1 MVDGSGK
8 RLRTEFLGIGNGMTT
23 KRLFERSRY
32 TNQLSELSDAGDWP
46 LPVMPPSP
54 MPRARL
60 RPSFPLPMHRTSFG
74 RARRGLARVFP
85 MLALLL
91 ACVCGTLRAESRPVF
106 QPDGVPPRQFITGDA
121 NSTAPTEYFLA
132 IFGGSTQ
139 GVYYYAASA
148 ICEAMRKRFQ
158 EHRIRC
164 VPLRSQGAGSNR
176 TLMNLGRAQMAIV
189 QSDTNYY
196 AATGEV
202 PITGARSV
210 VSLHDE
216 LGVLVVSKRSSID
229 RPQALPGHRLNLG
242 ARDSV
247 ARELWA
253 EYLAAIGVTTN
264 DLAQA
269 YEFPQDINYEGLC
282 TGFIDGFGLWS
293 GHPVPA
299 LTSTLER
306 CDARLVGTWHP
317 GVQSLLERRPYYFR
331 GTVPAGTYPGQREA
345 LDAYGIKASLIA
357 HERTLPYIVYWVT
370 RVIIEDY
377 SLLRRLHPALAAVDP
392 EAMRTKGNF
401 LPPHEGAA
409 RYWRE
414 RGYMDGEPVGVP
426 PEPSGAP
433 SAP

>member
-1 MVDGSGK
+1 
-8 RLRTEFLGIGNGMTT
+8 
-23 KRLFERSRY
+23 
-32 TNQLSELSDAGDWP
+32 
-46 LPVMPPSP
+46 
-54 MPRARL
+54 
-60 RPSFPLPMHRTSFG
+60 MHRT
-74 RARRGLARVFP
+74 RLGLARPGFARFVRA
-85 MLALLL
+85 LALLL
-91 ACVCGTLRAESRPVF
+91 TCVCGALQAEGRPPF
-106 QPDGVPPRQFITGDA
+106 QPDGVPPRQFISGDA
-121 NSTAPTEYFLA
+121 NSTVPTEYFVA

-148 ICEAMRKRFQ
+148 ICNAMRRRFD

-210 VSLHDE
+210 VSLYDE
-216 LGVLVVSKRSSID
+216 LGVLVASKGSRID
-229 RPQALPGHRLNLG
+229 RPEALRGHRLNLG
-242 ARDSV
+242 APGSV

-253 EYLAAIGVTTN
+253 EYLGAIGLSTN
-264 DLAQA
+264 DLADA
-269 YEFPQDINYEGLC
+269 FDFPQDVNYDGLC
-282 TGFIDGFGLWS
+282 TGFIEGFGLWS

-299 LTSTLER
+299 LAATLER

-317 GVQSLLERRPYYFR
+317 GVQALLDRRPYYFR
-331 GTVPAGTYPGQREA
+331 GTLPSGTYPGQTEA

-370 RVIIEDY
+370 RVIIEDHA
-377 SLLRRLHPALAAVDP
+377 LLRSLHPALAALDP

-401 LPPHEGAA
+401 LPPHDGAA
-409 RYWRE
+409 HYWRE
-414 RGYMDGEPVGVP
+414 RGFMTGGPAGVP
-426 PEPSGAP
+426 AQPSGDLPARR
-433 SAP
+433 